1 MALSAPTIITTTMT
15 TDAPDRLLYLLQVA
29 NASFPTGAF
38 NHSYGFETWIDAGA
52 LDDAASFERAC
63 RDWLRYAAVR
73 TDGAA
78 VAHAYR
84 YAGAGD
90 LDALIA
96 LDETVAAL
104 KLSREAREASFKTGR
119 ALLGAYRDIFS
130 GDSLAPFAAATRD
143 GRCEG
148 HQAVVFGAAAAAQG
162 IDLEDAVLAFL
173 HAALSNLVSVGARLI
188 PLGQIESQR
197 IVKNAWPL
205 IRTGADLA
213 CAMELDALGSATAG
227 LDVASM
233 RHERLHTRLCMS

>member
-1 MALSAPTIITTTMT
+1 MT
-15 TDAPDRLLYLLQVA
+15 TEVPAQLLYLLQVA

-38 NHSYGFETWIDAGA
+38 NHSYGFETWIDSGA
-52 LDDAASFERAC
+52 LDDAASFESAC
-63 RDWLRYAAVR
+63 CDWLRYAAVP

-78 VAHAYR
+78 VVHAHRRA
-84 YAGAGD
+84 AAGD
-90 LDALIA
+90 LDGLVD
-96 LDETVAAL
+96 LDRIVGAL
-104 KLSREAREASFKTGR
+104 KLSREVREASFKTGR

-130 GDSLAPFAAATRD
+130 ADSLAPFAEAARD

-148 HQAVVFGAAAAAQG
+148 HQAVIFGAAAEAQG
-162 IDLEDAVLAFL
+162 IGVEDAVLAFL

-197 IVKNAWPL
+197 IVREAWPL
-205 IRTGADLA
+205 LTQGADRA
-213 CAMELDALGSATAG
+213 CTMEIDALGSATAG

>member
-1 MALSAPTIITTTMT
+1 MT
-15 TDAPDRLLYLLQVA
+15 TERPDRLLYLLQVA

-38 NHSYGFETWIDAGA
+38 NHSYGFETWIDSGA
-52 LDDAASFERAC
+52 LDDGASFGSAC
-63 RDWLRYAAVR
+63 RDWLRYCAVP

-78 VAHAYR
+78 VAHAHR
-84 YAGAGD
+84 RAAAGD
-90 LDALIA
+90 LDALVDLDHIA
-96 LDETVAAL
+96 GAL

-130 GDSLAPFAAATRD
+130 AASLAPFAAAVRE
-143 GRCEG
+143 GRSEG
-148 HQAVVFGAAAAAQG
+148 HQAVVFGAAAEAQG
-162 IDLEDAVLAFL
+162 IGTDDAVLAFL

-197 IVKNAWPL
+197 IIKEAWPL
-205 IRTGADLA
+205 LTKGADEA

-227 LDVASM
+227 LDIAGM